1 MTNHLVN
8 LIISYLIIF
17 WIFLNVKR
25 SYVNPVSEKMK
36 TLSSSYFFAFLYK
49 DCGKNLI
56 VFWILISAANTLLY
70 ASIWTKKKKNSIFE
84 YNYIMYR
91 LWFIGIKS
99 HVEWKKKNKF
109 SVHTHSPRIV
119 SNEILYS
126 KILTLVQWVKI
137 IIQNAYKLY
146 KFLVFGL
153 FLNILLMFCNTPFLG
168 TIYNFSFIFHT
179 RIWLFTE
186 GHFKVWCI
194 FFNVYTR
201 CF

>member
-70 ASIWTKKKKNSIFE
+70 ASIWTKNKTKLYFWIQLYHVSFVI
-84 YNYIMYR
+84 YR
-91 LWFIGIKS
+91 YKITCRM
-99 HVEWKKKNKF
+99 KKKNKF

>member
-1 MTNHLVN
+1 MNFDLGCKH
-8 LIISYLIIF
+8 IIIRFYLD
-17 WIFLNVKR
+17 K
-25 SYVNPVSEKMK
+25 K
-36 TLSSSYFFAFLYK
+36 TQ
-49 DCGKNLI
+49 
-56 VFWILISAANTLLY
+56 
-70 ASIWTKKKKNSIFE
+70 KNSIFE

-99 HVEWKKKNKF
+99 HVEWKKNKF
-109 SVHTHSPRIV
+109 SVHTHSLRIV

-194 FFNVYTR
+194 FFNVYMR

>member
-1 MTNHLVN
+1 MTNHLMN

-17 WIFLNVKR
+17 WFFLNVKR

-36 TLSSSYFFAFLYK
+36 KLSSSYFLPFCTKIVGKIELYFEFWSRLQTHYYTLLFGQK
-49 DCGKNLI
+49 KQLY
-56 VFWILISAANTLLY
+56 FWIQLY
-70 ASIWTKKKKNSIFE
+70 HVSFVI
-84 YNYIMYR
+84 YR
-91 LWFIGIKS
+91 YKITCRM
-99 HVEWKKKNKF
+99 KKKNKF
-109 SVHTHSPRIV
+109 SVNTHSPRIV

-194 FFNVYTR
+194 FFNVYMR

>member
-1 MTNHLVN
+1 
-8 LIISYLIIF
+8 
-17 WIFLNVKR
+17 
-25 SYVNPVSEKMK
+25 MK
-36 TLSSSYFFAFLYK
+36 KILCKSCQWENEDIKLFIFFAFLYK
-49 DCGKNLI
+49 DCGKNWI

-70 ASIWTKKKKNSIFE
+70 ASIWTKKKKKTLFLNTIISCIVCDL
-84 YNYIMYR
+84 Y
-91 LWFIGIKS
+91 
-99 HVEWKKKNKF
+99 VEWKKNKF

-194 FFNVYTR
+194 FFNIYMR

>member
-1 MTNHLVN
+1 MNSFKCKKILCKSCQWEN
-8 LIISYLIIF
+8 EDIKLFI
-17 WIFLNVKR
+17 
-25 SYVNPVSEKMK
+25 
-36 TLSSSYFFAFLYK
+36 FFAFLYK

-70 ASIWTKKKKNSIFE
+70 ASIWTKKKQNSIFE

-99 HVEWKKKNKF
+99 HVEWKKTNKF
-109 SVHTHSPRIV
+109 NVHTHSPRIV

-194 FFNVYTR
+194 FF
-201 CF
+201 

>member
-1 MTNHLVN
+1 MNFFKCKKILCKSCRWEN
-8 LIISYLIIF
+8 EDIKLFI
-17 WIFLNVKR
+17 
-25 SYVNPVSEKMK
+25 
-36 TLSSSYFFAFLYK
+36 FFAFLYK

-70 ASIWTKKKKNSIFE
+70 ASIWTIKKQNSIFE

-99 HVEWKKKNKF
+99 HVEWKKNNKF

-126 KILTLVQWVKI
+126 KILTLVQWVEI

-194 FFNVYTR
+194 FF
-201 CF
+201 

>member
-1 MTNHLVN
+1 MTNHLMN

-17 WIFLNVKR
+17 WFFLNVKR

-36 TLSSSYFFAFLYK
+36 KLSSSYFLPFCTKIVGKIELYFE
-49 DCGKNLI
+49 
-56 VFWILISAANTLLY
+56 FWSRLQTHYYTLLFGQ
-70 ASIWTKKKKNSIFE
+70 KKNNSIFE
-84 YNYIMYR
+84 YNSIMYR

-146 KFLVFGL
+146 TFLVFGL

-194 FFNVYTR
+194 FFNVYMR

>member
-36 TLSSSYFFAFLYK
+36 TLSSSYFLPFCTKIVGKIELYFEFWSRLQTHYYTLLFGQNK
-49 DCGKNLI
+49 TKLY
-56 VFWILISAANTLLY
+56 FWIQLY
-70 ASIWTKKKKNSIFE
+70 HVSFVI
-84 YNYIMYR
+84 YR
-91 LWFIGIKS
+91 YKITCRM
-99 HVEWKKKNKF
+99 KKKNKF

-194 FFNVYTR
+194 FFNVYMR

>member
-1 MTNHLVN
+1 MNFFKCKKILCKSCQWENEDIKLFIFFCLFVQRLWEKFNCILNFDLGCKH
-8 LIISYLIIF
+8 IIIRFYL
-17 WIFLNVKR
+17 
-25 SYVNPVSEKMK
+25 
-36 TLSSSYFFAFLYK
+36 
-49 DCGKNLI
+49 D
-56 VFWILISAANTLLY
+56 
-70 ASIWTKKKKNSIFE
+70 KKKNKLYFWIQLYHVSFVI
-84 YNYIMYR
+84 YR
-91 LWFIGIKS
+91 YKITCRM
-99 HVEWKKKNKF
+99 KKKNKF

-194 FFNVYTR
+194 FFNVYMR

>member
-1 MTNHLVN
+1 MNFFKCKKILCKSCQWEN
-8 LIISYLIIF
+8 EDIKLFI
-17 WIFLNVKR
+17 
-25 SYVNPVSEKMK
+25 
-36 TLSSSYFFAFLYK
+36 FFAFLYK
-49 DCGKNLI
+49 DCGKNLIII

-70 ASIWTKKKKNSIFE
+70 ASIWTKKKKLYFWIQLYHVSFVI
-84 YNYIMYR
+84 YR
-91 LWFIGIKS
+91 YKITCRM
-99 HVEWKKKNKF
+99 KKKNKF

-194 FFNVYTR
+194 FSNVYMR